1 MELTITLYGSPNN
14 PQVEIGKN
22 VSKANDI
29 YVRSPLMAFLI
40 SIPHCIYLITNEI
53 NERKGNNFEYKVV
66 ARYQLDNLAIF
77 TGNYVFEKIIIEI
90 CSKKCKKDYMEELLE
105 IVKNSCPIYLSLKDK
120 MELTY
125 RLESEE

>member
-1 MELTITLYGSPNN
+1 MELTITLYGNPNN

-29 YVRSPLMAFLI
+29 YVKSPLMAFLV
-40 SIPHCIYLITNEI
+40 SIPHCIYLVTSEI
-53 NERKGNNFEYKVV
+53 NERKGMELEFKVI

-90 CSKKCKKDYMEELLE
+90 CGKDCKEDYMEDLLQ

-120 MELTY
+120 VELKY
-125 RLESEE
+125 KIY